1 MAFRPKATDRFNAI
15 LNKFPTQFFTDL
27 ERTVFS
33 FIWKHKRLKIAKTI
47 LNNKRT
53 IGIITIPAFKMYYR
67 AIVVKTAQ
75 NWNKNRHIDQ

>member
-1 MAFRPKATDRFNAI
+1 MAFLPKATDRFNAI

-33 FIWKHKRLKIAKTI
+33 LIRKHKKLKIAKTI

-53 IGIITIPAFKMYYR
+53 IGVITIPDFKMYYR
-67 AIVVKTAQ
+67 GIVIKTAW
-75 NWNKNRHIDQ
+75 NWHKNRHMDQ